1 MEKVLERPS
10 WLKIKLPGG
19 EEFTKVKSIVGQNRV
34 NTVCTEARCP
44 NKSECWGKG
53 VFTFMILG
61 NVCTRNCAFCS
72 VTSGKPNE
80 LDINEPYRISKV
92 AKELDLKYVVLTS
105 VDRDDLDDAGSGIF
119 ARCVDELRQ
128 TDPNIRIEV
137 LVPDFKGEEKF
148 LDKVIN
154 SNPDIFAHN
163 LETVKSLY
171 PKIKPKSDYET
182 SLNVLKYS
190 KTKGMITKSGFMVGL
205 GESLNDIF
213 ELMDDLAKTGCDI
226 LTIGQYMQPTKKQV
240 SVKKY
245 YTPEEFQD
253 LKLQALRK
261 GLNNQKGLNK
271 VEAGPF
277 VRSSYH
283 AEENT
288 SFARPPIKM

>member
-19 EEFTKVKSIVGQNRV
+19 EEFTKVKSVVSENRV
-34 NTVCTEARCP
+34 NTVCNEAKCP

-61 NVCTRNCAFCS
+61 EVCTRNCAFCS
-72 VTSGKPNE
+72 VTTGKPNE
-80 LDINEPYRISKV
+80 LDDDEPYRISKV

-119 ARCVDELRQ
+119 AKCVDELRQ
-128 TDPNIRIEV
+128 TDTNIKIEV
-137 LVPDFKGEEKF
+137 LVPDFKGEKIF

-154 SNPDIFAHN
+154 SKPDIFAHN
-163 LETVKSLY
+163 LETIKSLY

-182 SLNVLKYS
+182 SLNVLEYS
-190 KTKGMITKSGFMVGL
+190 KKRGMVTKSGFMVGL
-205 GESLNDIF
+205 GESLNEIF
-213 ELMDDLAKTGCDI
+213 ELMDDLVKVGCDI

-245 YTPEEFQD
+245 YTLEEFQD
-253 LKLQALRK
+253 LKFSTL
-261 GLNNQKGLNK
+261 QKGFK
-271 VEAGPF
+271 SVETGPF

-283 AEENT
+283 AEE
-288 SFARPPIKM
+288 SFHNLKYNQTK